1 MKTRSKKHR
10 HTRARTLREFVGG
23 GSGKI
28 FLCELLL
35 DEEGA
40 QMRELPCA
48 GHAEDDQLEEDPSY
62 HARVGGLGLVA
73 EFGFAFLE
81 GGGVS
86 FGLV

>member
-1 MKTRSKKHR
+1 
-10 HTRARTLREFVGG
+10 
-23 GSGKI
+23 
-28 FLCELLL
+28 
-35 DEEGA
+35 
-40 QMRELPCA
+40 MRELPCA